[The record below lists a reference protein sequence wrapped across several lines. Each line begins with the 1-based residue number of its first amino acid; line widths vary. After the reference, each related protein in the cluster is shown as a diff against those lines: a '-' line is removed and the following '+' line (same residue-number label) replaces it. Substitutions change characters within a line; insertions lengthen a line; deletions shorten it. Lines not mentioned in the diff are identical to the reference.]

1 MQVKLKRQVLDES
14 RMAANSGKRGRD
26 GAAMSAAPRLSGQE
40 WYSQQATRAVNQA
53 MGRVI
58 RHRHD
63 YGAIILAD
71 ERFKVCTLPKIPLF
85 LISDPWHKPRHQAS
99 HVTQGSKACAKL
111 YMDHLHACS
120 RRCTTSAHEHTLH
133 IACINGPDMTL
144 IRTRYMLMMRKHK
157 ARGRLALCWCIQ

>member
-71 ERFKVCTLPKIPLF
+71 ERFKVSSLHKIPLF
-85 LISDPWHKPRHQAS
+85 LIGDLWHEPRHQAS
-99 HVTQGSKACAKL
+99 HVTRNTKG
-111 YMDHLHACS
+111 
-120 RRCTTSAHEHTLH
+120 
-133 IACINGPDMTL
+133 
-144 IRTRYMLMMRKHK
+144 MRKTLY
-157 ARGRLALCWCIQ
+157 G

>member
-14 RMAANSGKRGRD
+14 RAVANSGKRCRD
-26 GAAMSAAPRLSGQE
+26 GGQLPGTAARLSGQE

-71 ERFKVCTLPKIPLF
+71 ERFRVSGILVFNFIGALHHEEA
-85 LISDPWHKPRHQAS
+85 IS
-99 HVTQGSKACAKL
+99 
-111 YMDHLHACS
+111 
-120 RRCTTSAHEHTLH
+120 
-133 IACINGPDMTL
+133 I
-144 IRTRYMLMMRKHK
+144 
-157 ARGRLALCWCIQ
+157 RGRLLSLSLRSLIVLSHLCDTVDSGAEYCSFK